1 LINKLKWKWYF
12 ENYNSNTS
20 IQIYNPKLKLKSTE
34 CTHELPVH
42 IESKLTIL
50 KNTLIQKI
58 QNTPLRN
65 TNRISNN
72 LIQTIK
78 NMKYSLPHIKFVQSD
93 KNLGLLA
100 IDTKTYDTLVMTHL
114 TNESI
119 YKCICNIYA
128 NNNPMSNI
136 ISDTYFKLLNHCT
149 DFLNPPLTRQEKTF
163 IATLNTILPPF
174 HILPK
179 IHKSP
184 LKGRPIVGA
193 KAWVTTNFS
202 ILLDIRLQPYTSKY
216 NTILKNN
223 IDLINLWKGKP
234 FDVNTQYLVSLDVES
249 LYTNLNINKAVNLI
263 SQHNNSLGTLAHLI
277 MLNNYFEYNENIYH
291 QLDGIAMGTNAAVS
305 IANLYLAILIDQKL
319 IKNSN
324 ISYYCRY
331 IDDIGFIFTGTET
344 ELLTLINSAQNYEND
359 IKFTYVYSKTS
370 LDILD
375 LTFYI
380 KNGRLEF
387 KTYQKSIN
395 KYLYLSPFS
404 HHHPSIIKG
413 FIKGELNRYK
423 ITNSERENELL
434 MKNLFFNRLLNRG
447 YTTKYLTS
455 LFNPTKTHIFIKKSS
470 ENTIVFP
477 ISYQDSPRVRLLK
490 DIILNLNEPD
500 QIPIYFNSDSLIK
513 HIWCTHPNISNL
525 LLQSRLS
532 KPQSDFLEQ
541 YSETTKTKTF
551 KSNNQS
557 DNQKRKDLLTKQN
570 RIISNRLK
578 SLQILRAKQQ
588 KLKKA

>member
-1 LINKLKWKWYF
+1 MKA
-12 ENYNSNTS
+12 
-20 IQIYNPKLKLKSTE
+20 TE
-34 CTHELPVH
+34 CTHELPRH
-42 IESKLTIL
+42 IESTLTIL
-50 KNTLIQKI
+50 KSTLIQQVK
-58 QNTPLRN
+58 TLPERN
-65 TNRISNN
+65 FNQMSNN
-72 LIQTIK
+72 LIETIK

-114 TNESI
+114 KNESI
-119 YKCICNIYA
+119 YKYICNIYT
-128 NNNPMSNI
+128 NNNPMINI
-136 ISDTYFKLLNHCT
+136 ISDTYFNLLNHCT
-149 DFLNPPLTRQEKTF
+149 NSLHPPLTRQETAF
-163 IATLNTILPPF
+163 ISLINTTLPPF

-202 ILLDIRLQPYTSKY
+202 ILLDIRLQPYTFQYK
-216 NTILKNN
+216 TILKNN

-234 FDVNTQYLVSLDVES
+234 FNIDTQYLVSLDVDS

-263 SQHNNSLGTLAHLI
+263 KNHNNSLSILAKLI
-277 MLNNYFEYNENIYH
+277 MINNYFEYNENIYH

-305 IANLYLAILIDQKL
+305 IANLYLAILIDEIL
-319 IKNSN
+319 IKNPN

-344 ELLTLINSAQNYEND
+344 ELLTLINSTQNLEDD
-359 IKFTYVYSKTS
+359 IKFTYVYSKTN

-380 KNGRLEF
+380 KNGQLEF

-395 KYLYLSPFS
+395 KYLYLSPSS

-423 ITNSERENELL
+423 ITNSEHENELL
-434 MKNLFFNRLLNRG
+434 MKDLFFNRLLNRG
-447 YTTKYLTS
+447 YTTKYLNAI
-455 LFNPTKTHIFIKKSS
+455 FYPIKTNLSIKLSPQ
-470 ENTIVFP
+470 NTIIFP
-477 ISYQDSPRVRLLK
+477 ITYQNSLKVKLLK
-490 DIILNLNEPD
+490 DMILNLNEQD
-500 QIPIYFNSDSLIK
+500 KIPIYFNSDPIIK
-513 HIWCTHPNISNL
+513 PIWCTHPNISNL

-532 KPQSDFLEQ
+532 KPQSDYLQQ
-541 YSETTKTKTF
+541 YSDTTKTNNF
-551 KSNNQS
+551 KSKNQS
-557 DNQKRKDLLTKQN
+557 DNQKRKDLLTKQHK
-570 RIISNRLK
+570 IILNRLK
-578 SLQILRAKQQ
+578 SLKILREKQQ
-588 KLKKA
+588 KLKGQTSSTR